1 MGGEAWRGGDFPE
14 VSGQQLVGAA
24 STPMASLLGAQA
36 GLLVGSRIV
45 Y

>member
-1 MGGEAWRGGDFPE
+1 MGGEAWRGGHFPE
-14 VSGQQLVGAA
+14 VSGQQLAGAA
-24 STPMASLLGAQA
+24 RTPTASLWGAQA